1 MTVYPRVYG
10 YKSPL
15 KPKIDNPLGIITR
28 KLVPIMS
35 EELIQTV
42 PDTEIP
48 IQETVK
54 DNKRIEEYTSK
65 IKRTLVACFAGA
77 AAGIL
82 SYYTQGS
89 SAAQSSSDTH
99 IYLAFFLMLAAIVLQ
114 KHIFMLMRI
123 DTGSLGKKDWFYQG
137 FMTFAFWFVSWT
149 FLMSGSSAL

>member
-1 MTVYPRVYG
+1 
-10 YKSPL
+10 
-15 KPKIDNPLGIITR
+15 
-28 KLVPIMS
+28 MS
-35 EELIQTV
+35 EELTRTD
-42 PDTEIP
+42 PDADTP
-48 IQETVK
+48 IQEMVK
-54 DNKRIEEYTSK
+54 DHKRIEEYTSK

-89 SAAQSSSDTH
+89 SAGQSSSDTH

-114 KHIFMLMRI
+114 KHVFMLMRI